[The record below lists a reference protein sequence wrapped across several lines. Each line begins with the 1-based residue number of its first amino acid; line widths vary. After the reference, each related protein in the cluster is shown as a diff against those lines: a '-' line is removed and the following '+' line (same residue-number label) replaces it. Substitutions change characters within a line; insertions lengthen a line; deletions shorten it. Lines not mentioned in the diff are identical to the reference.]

1 MYREPLLTCRK
12 SSAWMEYSVHAETF
26 GMYRERLLPCRNGR
40 PRVRLRRTSEYSDE
54 TLARGSSRTYA
65 RLPERT
71 NVATRNLRGTSPR
84 GPGTNAFGQNFGR
97 NYFDAERSPRRLN
110 FDSSLGRR
118 IPRVG
123 YLSGP
128 FSNFDPSPPP
138 TGVDDRT
145 RSRAGPRRA
154 ATYVRVIG
162 RRVARG
168 SPRNVPAARPIT
180 GTRSRTGLRSSTP
193 VGLGRGSKFENGPER

>member
-1 MYREPLLTCRK
+1 MTAPTTCPGIRSR
-12 SSAWMEYSVHAETF
+12 SSIRPGEAIARVRNDRSFVRRNS
-26 GMYRERLLPCRNGR
+26 GERRVTSEER
-40 PRVRLRRTSEYSDE
+40 PRGDPLRSIVRLRAALRSYD
-54 TLARGSSRTYA
+54 
-65 RLPERT
+65 ERT
-71 NVATRNLRGTSPR
+71 GLRT
-84 GPGTNAFGQNFGR
+84 AFGQNFGR
-97 NYFDAERSPRRLN
+97 NYFDAERSPGRLN
-110 FDSSLGRR
+110 FDSSLRRR

-123 YLSGP
+123 YLSGA